1 MNDIK
6 YKNEK
11 FKFTYRVSAIIYN
24 EDETKMLL
32 FYGNDMDFYMLP
44 GGKVKNQIGLILN
57 G

>member
-11 FKFTYRVSAIIYN
+11 FNFAYRVSAIIYN

-32 FYGNDMDFYMLP
+32 FYGDDMDFYMLP
-44 GGKVKNQIGLILN
+44 AG
-57 G
+57 